1 VCSVARGARPGCNC
15 APIAETMRAF
25 VIYSSN
31 LSAEASSAL
40 QPPPMFCFALE
51 QGQAQVAAPRSA
63 DWKISAAKK
72 VHWLSTNNP

>member
-1 VCSVARGARPGCNC
+1 
-15 APIAETMRAF
+15 MRAF

-31 LSAEASSAL
+31 LSGEASSPL
-40 QPPPMFCFALE
+40 QQQPPPMFCFALE